1 MARIEI
7 RVKRSQGLTPDCFSR
22 ARCRVRRSVRG
33 CALGSADCSENRESE
48 AAGQQA
54 QGCGSPRSLGVRSS
68 WRPEDTDSCSVLK
81 TRGVPPAP
89 RCAPPV
95 QREHPN
101 SLEQKLCQME
111 SDVQKLGHRSNTMDS
126 RRSWTTREW
135 VMQPDVPRP
144 SSSQT

>member
-89 RCAPPV
+89 RRAPPRAAGAPQLSGAEAV
-95 QREHPN
+95 PDGERCTETR
-101 SLEQKLCQME
+101 SQKQHDGFTE
-111 SDVQKLGHRSNTMDS
+111 KLDHS
-126 RRSWTTREW
+126 RMGDAT
-135 VMQPDVPRP
+135 
-144 SSSQT
+144 